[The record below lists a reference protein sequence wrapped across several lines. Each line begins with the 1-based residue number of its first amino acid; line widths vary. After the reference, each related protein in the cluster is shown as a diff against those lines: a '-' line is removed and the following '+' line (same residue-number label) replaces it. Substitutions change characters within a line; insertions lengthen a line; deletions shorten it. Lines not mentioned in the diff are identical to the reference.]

1 MYIAVPPVIRLA
13 LPFARFIVASVTI
26 IDGKLNFVVNIP
38 LNNPSKAPSKRPIRI
53 ATGIE
58 TPDVS
63 NFDTTIPVKQAT
75 PPIERSSSPEIITK
89 VTPIATMI
97 ITADCLTIFIKLAAA
112 IKVLFKHVKI
122 IHNTAITPNK
132 PI

>member
-1 MYIAVPPVIRLA
+1 MIRLA